1 MNTVVPGTQ
10 SPGWIVVVPV
20 KGTPGAKS
28 RLGGDDTDRAALA
41 RAIAL
46 DTVAAVVAADG
57 VAHVIVV
64 TSSGLAGELRALGAD
79 VVADPGGG
87 LAAAIGHGLSVAG
100 TGSPVA
106 VLLGDLPGLQP
117 FELAGALA
125 DAAGRARAMVPD
137 ADGVG
142 TVLVTAGIG
151 VAHRT
156 AFGGASRVAHLEAG
170 YAELVVAA
178 DSGLRRDVD
187 TREQLAAL
195 GTRIGPRTAALS
207 QVAATC
213 GS

>member
-1 MNTVVPGTQ
+1 MNTAVPGSQ

-28 RLGGDDTDRAALA
+28 RLGGDAAERAALA
-41 RAIAL
+41 QAIAL

-57 VAHVIVV
+57 VARVIVV
-64 TSSGLAGELRALGAD
+64 TSSDLAGELRSLGAD
-79 VVADPGGG
+79 VVPDPGGG
-87 LAAAIGHGLSVAG
+87 LTAAIGQGLLAAG
-100 TGSPVA
+100 TDAPVA

-117 FELAGALA
+117 PELSAALA
-125 DAAGRARAMVPD
+125 DAGDLERAMVPD

-142 TVLVTAGIG
+142 TVLVTAGVG
-151 VAHRT
+151 VAHRA

-170 YAELVVAA
+170 YNELVVSA

-195 GTRIGPRTAALS
+195 GSRAGPRTAALTAKLLES
-207 QVAATC
+207 T
-213 GS
+213 